1 MTKKVKIA
9 IFSVMIGAGVIGLL
23 WAPLFAGLPGRDENI
38 IPREA
43 SRWHIGKG
51 AEYNPIL
58 HYAINTPTMKFS
70 AKIEFLS
77 AQPEKQMLV
86 EITQSRSGTN
96 ITQTVPINSAYTF
109 GEVSDDAQ
117 PYFTILDKTIF
128 SIRDI
133 ALEDRYLVKQAVW
146 GTMFIGAMTQEI
158 TVTEHA
164 KTSFG
169 FGSAN
174 AFVVSYD
181 IGDKQSK
188 FWIVDNLPLPVKAE
202 VYDIDGNLQY
212 SYELTSLV
220 ASSTPGFG

>member
-23 WAPLFAGLPGRDENI
+23 WAPLFAGLPGGDENI

-58 HYAINTPTMKFS
+58 HYAINTPIMKFS
-70 AKIEFLS
+70 AKIEFFS

-117 PYFTILDKTIF
+117 PYFTILDQTIF

-169 FGSAN
+169 FGSVN
-174 AFVVSYD
+174 AFTVSYD

-212 SYELTSLV
+212 SYELTSL
-220 ASSTPGFG
+220 AAPSTPGFG